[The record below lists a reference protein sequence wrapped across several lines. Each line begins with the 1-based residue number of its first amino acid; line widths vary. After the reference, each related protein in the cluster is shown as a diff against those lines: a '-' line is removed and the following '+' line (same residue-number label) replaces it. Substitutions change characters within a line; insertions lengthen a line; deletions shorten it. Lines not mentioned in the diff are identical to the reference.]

1 MLAASCSP
9 QSQRSEPN
17 ASPVRHSECTRTST
31 FFPVADIALHK
42 RHMVF
47 AVERVAEAVC
57 DERAV
62 CGRHFGR
69 RDGLDQ
75 VVVRFAVFLQVFDR
89 DERQAPFFGFFS
101 ELACAHH
108 GAVVAHDFA
117 AQADLFKACQAQEVD
132 RCFRMAVSGQ
142 NAASFCDEREVVA
155 GTAEIFGTSRFFGAF
170 AGCEGSFDSRNTRRR
185 IDVVDGNGEG
195 RFVVICIFADHG
207 RQA

>member
-1 MLAASCSP
+1 MHAH
-9 QSQRSEPN
+9 EH
-17 ASPVRHSECTRTST
+17 V
-31 FFPVADIALHK
+31 FPVADIALHK

-101 ELACAHH
+101 EFACAHH

-117 AQADLFKACQAQEVD
+117 AQAALLKAGEAAD
-132 RCFRMAVSGQ
+132 RRSLRCVHCARAH
-142 NAASFCDEREVVA
+142 RPLWRA
-155 GTAEIFGTSRFFGAF
+155 GEHVPRTAEILRLGVRVDALHG
-170 AGCEGSFDSRNTRRR
+170 RNRSLGGGNARGR
-185 IDVVDGNGEG
+185 VDVVD
-195 RFVVICIFADHG
+195 
-207 RQA
+207 

>member
-1 MLAASCSP
+1 MHAHEHVFS
-9 QSQRSEPN
+9 
-17 ASPVRHSECTRTST
+17 
-31 FFPVADIALHK
+31 VADIAFHK

-75 VVVRFAVFLQVFDR
+75 MVVRFAVFLQVLDC

-117 AQADLFKACQAQEVD
+117 AQAALLKASEAAQIDGRFGVPIALEH
-132 RCFRMAVSGQ
+132 
-142 NAASFCDEREVVA
+142 AARFGEQGEHVPR
-155 GTAEIFGTSRFFGAF
+155 TAEILRLGVGVDALH
-170 AGCEGSFDSRNTRRR
+170 GRNRSLGGGNARGR
-185 IDVVDGNGEG
+185 VDVVD
-195 RFVVICIFADHG
+195 
-207 RQA
+207 